1 MDYDGMNED
10 CREGRQWMLWYG
22 WMRRRRA
29 ARTHGN
35 QLEDFEATKK
45 TIYPKVLLYVPL
57 KVPHFPI
64 PERDNGRLFR
74 RSPINN
80 EGDRRDERER
90 ERERER
96 DLFIPSL
103 VVVAGPELAA
113 ILSSHSNLQ

>member
-1 MDYDGMNED
+1 MDYDGTNED

-29 ARTHGN
+29 MARTHGN

-64 PERDNGRLFR
+64 PQKNTARNERDEASKQKG
-74 RSPINN
+74 NN
-80 EGDRRDERER
+80 K
-90 ERERER
+90 
-96 DLFIPSL
+96 
-103 VVVAGPELAA
+103 
-113 ILSSHSNLQ
+113 QQ